1 VDFARFVA
9 ALIQARDWDLTAEIE
24 LRKGWRP
31 LLFRLCSADGL
42 RSRVLAPGLFDSAI
56 GAAPVRKSL
65 ALQPGALPQAALLF
79 KSRILLRDLLPR
91 LEAFRRR

>member
-1 VDFARFVA
+1 MPDFVFTHDDGSRVA
-9 ALIQARDWDLTAEIE
+9 LEVVGYWTPEYLAEK
-24 LRKGWRP
+24 LRKLRGVKGVN
-31 LLFRLCSADGL
+31 LLVA
-42 RSRVLAPGLFDSAI
+42 
-56 GAAPVRKSL
+56 VRKAL